1 MTESQSSTASTPP
14 LVFISYSHKD
24 EKWKD
29 RLRSYLKPAEDAGRI
44 TVWDDRHI
52 NAGDEWSTEIE
63 SAIEQSSVAVLLISS
78 DYLASD
84 WITRQEVPH
93 LLKRQQESGRLRIFP
108 ILIRPCNWNE
118 VDWLRTV
125 RLFPLDAK
133 PIDQRSRKTQDK
145 LFSEAADGIAK
156 AANGEPVTPP
166 QPASKAGIS
175 SPDFITGPAGL
186 GLEGLI
192 NNIVTLGISDEVKE
206 IVRRAGILA
215 TMTGKQPFGVTSYCL
230 LFAIAEL
237 GRERSTNF
245 KSSVFFWQQLVATG
259 VEAYRVALRRT
270 FPAAKYA
277 SSDATI
283 SFQDQTED
291 VNSITQNVQ
300 EIFRLAEKISRQ
312 TLPPSASQSA
322 TPQEYIHSR
331 HLLAALLT
339 YRPERGRSGAMGRLA
354 MIVPD
359 VLPLQQHFLDYLVS
373 AAPQDNLDAWHT
385 ILIPKEEQKENSET
399 ATPDSETIPS
409 PATTPDLTIGSAA
422 ENGHQ
427 TQLAGF
433 LADYW
438 QGEDLLDITPDVN
451 AFASLVAAWSVE
463 PPLSIGLF
471 GDWGSGKSHFM
482 RQMKLR
488 VEQLSRQAR
497 KSGKLQNQIGYYKNI
512 VQIEF
517 NAWHYIEGNLWAS
530 LVEHIFTHLKISEDD
545 NEDEVEKRRQG
556 LMEKLG
562 VQQKLRAQVDEQ
574 KEQLKAE
581 ESKARD
587 RAEKARQDRNDKS
600 EELKQLRSSMK
611 KEVIDQLNVPINF
624 SEDQKQMLKQLG
636 VKETD
641 LTSAAE
647 LKKTYLAVQGFW
659 GRIRAQITLF
669 QSDKDRTKKIV
680 TAMALLAIPILVGLA
695 GTGLIKL
702 YHLRTEQHISRFY
715 PFLASALSFLLT
727 FAVKAK
733 PYLEQFKKALS
744 WLEAENQKIDAE
756 RQKLINK
763 LDGEVDKLA
772 RQYQDAKEQADKLS
786 KEVEILETQIEHTT
800 ASKILAQFIEDRAAA
815 NDYRRHLG
823 VLALI
828 RRDFEQLAMLF
839 TKQRAEEFAEK
850 EEKERQDQGAE
861 NPPDNNKINRIILYI
876 DDLDRCPPERVVQVL
891 QAIHLLLAFPL
902 FVVVVGVDARWV
914 TRSLQESYE
923 WLRVETEDEPEENK
937 TGNREFRG
945 ATPHDYLEKIFQIPF
960 WLKPMG
966 ETACENFIE
975 GLTKD
980 KRIPSNRAQSTDAS
994 GAGAPTQLN
1003 ISPPETSGAS
1013 LAPTA
1018 SAETSAEP
1026 VNPIE
1031 SRLPKAADDAPTT
1044 EVDAMSQPDNL
1055 TDATRTE
1062 PVEPPV
1068 SATDALQRTTGATSE
1083 QSADKENANE
1093 QIDLHPQSLL
1103 FSDAEISYM
1112 KEMAP
1117 LISRSPRAVKRFLNC
1132 YRLIKVGLPPEQL
1145 TSFLGEDG
1153 QHGEYKT
1160 VMILLGIITGAPSI
1174 SIYFIE
1180 ALETLKDNTGTLHEF
1195 LDQLAENPEIS
1206 QQTDWPRVRNFL
1218 TNHMARG
1225 KDSAVAL
1232 QFLLAVA
1239 PRVSRYSFKV
1249 SRAETVPR
1257 QYAQRDS
1264 QKMA

>member
-14 LVFISYSHKD
+14 LVFISHSHKD
-24 EKWKD
+24 QEWED
-29 RLRSYLKPAEDAGRI
+29 RLRSHLKTAEDAGRI
-44 TVWDDRHI
+44 KVWDDKHI
-52 NAGDEWSTEIE
+52 NVDDVWNAEIE
-63 SAIEQSSVAVLLISS
+63 SAIEQASVAVLLISP
-78 DYLASD
+78 DYLSSD
-84 WITRQEVPH
+84 LLTRQEGPY
-93 LLKRQQESGRLRIFP
+93 LLKRQQESRNLRIFP
-108 ILIRPCNWNE
+108 IIIRPSNWKE
-118 VDWLRTV
+118 IAWLRPME
-125 RLFPLDAK
+125 LFTFDTN
-133 PIDQRSRKTQDK
+133 PIEEHSPEVQEELLR
-145 LFSEAADGIAK
+145 EAADAIVK
-156 AANGEPVTPP
+156 AAAGEPVTPP
-166 QPASKAGIS
+166 QPTSKARTS
-175 SPDFITGPAGL
+175 PPDFIAGPAGL

-192 NNIVTLGISDEVKE
+192 NNIVTLGMSDEVKE
-206 IVRRAGILA
+206 ILRRAGILA

-237 GRERSTNF
+237 GRERSTSF
-245 KSSVFFWQQLVATG
+245 KSSAFFWQQLVATG

-270 FPAAKYA
+270 FPAARYA

-291 VNSITQNVQ
+291 VNSITHNVQ
-300 EIFRLAEKISRQ
+300 EILRLAEKISLQ

-322 TPQEYIHSR
+322 TPPEYIHSR

-385 ILIPKEEQKENSET
+385 ILIPKEEKNENTET

-409 PATTPDLTIGSAA
+409 PATTREPAIGIAA
-422 ENGHQ
+422 ENGSQ

-451 AFASLVAAWSVE
+451 AFAALVAAWSVE

-497 KSGKLQNQIGYYKNI
+497 KSGRLQNQIGYYKNI

-545 NEDEVEKRRQG
+545 NEDEVEKRRQA

-562 VQQKLRAQVDEQ
+562 VQQKLRAQVDER

-600 EELKQLRSSMK
+600 EELKQLSNTLK

-624 SEDQKQMLKQLG
+624 SESQKDTLKQLG
-636 VKETD
+636 VKEKD

-647 LKKTYLAVQGFW
+647 LNKTYLAVKGFW
-659 GRIRAQITLF
+659 GRLRAQAKLF
-669 QSDKDRTKKIV
+669 QNDKSRTRQVAAAI
-680 TAMALLAIPILVGLA
+680 TLLAIPLLVGL
-695 GTGLIKL
+695 TGKWLMNF
-702 YHLRTEQHISRFY
+702 YHLRTEQHFSRFY
-715 PFLASALSFLLT
+715 PALASALSFLLT
-727 FAVKAK
+727 FAVNAK
-733 PYLEQFKKALS
+733 PYLQQFKEAFV
-744 WLEAENQKIDAE
+744 WLEEENEKIDAE
-756 RQKLINK
+756 RQKVINK
-763 LDGEVDKLA
+763 LDGEVEKLT
-772 RQYQDAKEQADKLS
+772 RQYQDAKQQADTLS
-786 KEVEILETQIEHTT
+786 KEVEILETQIENTT

-828 RRDFEQLAMLF
+828 RRDFEQLAKLF
-839 TKQRAEEFAEK
+839 TKQRAEEFVEK
-850 EEKERQDQGAE
+850 EEKERQDQCE
-861 NPPDNNKINRIILYI
+861 NPSDNNKINRIILYI

-923 WLRVETEDEPEENK
+923 WLRVETDDEPEENK
-937 TGNREFRG
+937 PGKREFRG

-980 KRIPSNRAQSTDAS
+980 KRISSNGTQSNDTPGAVTATKLSNPATDTAETVPAQ
-994 GAGAPTQLN
+994 L
-1003 ISPPETSGAS
+1003 
-1013 LAPTA
+1013 A
-1018 SAETSAEP
+1018 SAQTTAQPGNSPERRLQQAVGEASA
-1026 VNPIE
+1026 NAIA
-1031 SRLPKAADDAPTT
+1031 AADQTNNLAEAAPSEDINPLAAVTT
-1044 EVDAMSQPDNL
+1044 TIQVTNGVTA
-1055 TDATRTE
+1055 
-1062 PVEPPV
+1062 
-1068 SATDALQRTTGATSE
+1068 E
-1083 QSADKENANE
+1083 QSANEENAE
-1093 QIDLHPQSLL
+1093 TEVDLHPQSLM

-1180 ALETLKDNTGTLHEF
+1180 ALETLKGNTGTLHEF
-1195 LDQLAENPEIS
+1195 LDQLAQNSEIS

-1218 TNHMARG
+1218 TNHLARG
-1225 KDSAVAL
+1225 KDSALAL
-1232 QFLLAVA
+1232 QSLLAVA

-1257 QYAQRDS
+1257 QSAQRDS